1 MSSTGVLMKNFIF
14 LFLVVALALGV
25 VACGNKNTSSGA
37 STSFSSDPYQVSTV
51 DGLVNVDN
59 YSIIVGNTTYQ
70 SSQQS
75 IQVLVNAVRL
85 ASQQGIPLN
94 NARQLKAKITGS
106 QQAQQQVG
114 YTQQYPQQGVGNTLN
129 ITQAV
134 VYR

>member
-1 MSSTGVLMKNFIF
+1 MKNFIF

-51 DGLVNVDN
+51 DGLVNIDN
-59 YSIIVGNTTYQ
+59 YSIMVGNTTYQ

-106 QQAQQQVG
+106 QQAQQQGG
-114 YTQQYPQQGVGNTLN
+114 YTQQYPQQGVGITLN

>member
-1 MSSTGVLMKNFIF
+1 MKNFIF

-25 VACGNKNTSSGA
+25 VACGNKNTSSGSSS

-59 YSIIVGNTTYQ
+59 YSIMVGNTTYQ
-70 SSQQS
+70 PSQQS

-94 NARQLKAKITGS
+94 DARQLKAKITGS

-114 YTQQYPQQGVGNTLN
+114 YTQQNPQQGVGNTLN

-134 VYR
+134 IYR